1 MSGDYVH
8 SILLASYVETS
19 WFNSPP
25 KFQGF
30 PSTPLIVTQPD
41 DPSDTVSLGRPE
53 ARGRFLVTPQTN
65 SGVGSMY
72 IIFY

>member
-41 DPSDTVSLGRPE
+41 DRSDAVSLGSPE
-53 ARGRFLVTPQTN
+53 ARGRFLVTHDAIL
-65 SGVGSMY
+65 GVGSIY
-72 IIFY
+72 IVFY